1 MLWVILSVL
10 SCYYWSFVVT
20 KLAGPYALFRKLR
33 AWNKSDLTA
42 CPHCA
47 GFWMALAA
55 TAWLGWSSDYQ
66 PWQLPVLWFGI
77 AGGSSAIHLFDRS
90 K

>member
-10 SCYYWSFVVT
+10 AVYYWSFVVT
-20 KLAGPYALFRKLR
+20 KLAGPWALFRKLR

-42 CPHCA
+42 CPHCL
-47 GFWMALAA
+47 GFHLAVIA
-55 TAWLGWSSDYQ
+55 AAWLYAFESYQ

-90 K
+90 G